1 MRGMCTHPPST
12 VVNAELQTCRFSAT
26 IAVFLVNLV
35 IHVNRVEP
43 ESFVFGGGVGS
54 RIAKNYWIILIID
67 ISLGQSESQH
77 LLQNLS
83 YN

>member
-1 MRGMCTHPPST
+1 MLNT
-12 VVNAELQTCRFSAT
+12 ELQTCRFSAT

-43 ESFVFGGGVGS
+43 ESFAFGGRGGS
-54 RIAKNYWIILIID
+54 RIAKNVWIVLIID
-67 ISLGQSESQH
+67 IYLGQSESQH